1 MFKDNSS
8 CDHVT
13 HQKEITFDELAKGKT
28 DIIFLN
34 GRHDKFKPKIV
45 KNKKTHQEEDAH
57 YILKK
62 CEDGNYIFGNYI
74 GRFTFEGQEY
84 VINSRFGKGLEAKLL
99 ETIDSAFFS
108 SYGSVAE
115 VKGEIP
121 MDDVLY
127 ASFISRLKLAKLSGF
142 PSVYKKIPFRDY
154 ALHGSL
160 DVKNFIKKDQPFTG
174 KISSRKSSRVPD
186 EVVARVLLKAYD
198 ILVRKNPKFAL
209 YDKEIRNFLLANAN
223 GEMKSVKDIN
233 VALNSKSVMN
243 ELYKDYKIAL
253 QIARVII
260 LQDSRYAN
268 ENAVKNLN
276 FGYLLYAPNLFELY
290 VKGLIEEAL
299 KILREKH
306 NLDFMLLDQRSNNDE
321 RYRVDYLLKEKD
333 DNNTKENGCTIVIDA
348 KYRHFCNKNSP
359 CNVTD
364 ISNLVQIG
372 KYIATYKAEMGILI
386 YAQSSFP
393 NKAIFQDKKQEKE
406 PVFLLSIFNVS
417 DDKNTYEK
425 KFKWRIIDFKSNLVN
440 AIKKNF
446 KEIK

>member
-1 MFKDNSS
+1 MFKDNSR
-8 CDHVT
+8 CNHET
-13 HQKEITFDELAKGKT
+13 HKKEITFDGLAKGKT
-28 DIIFLN
+28 DVFFLN
-34 GRHDKFKPKIV
+34 GRHDKFKPKI
-45 KNKKTHQEEDAH
+45 KDGKDAH

-84 VINSRFGKGLEAKLL
+84 VINSRFGKELEAELL
-99 ETIDSAFFS
+99 KTIDSAFFS
-108 SYGSVAE
+108 SGGSVA
-115 VKGEIP
+115 GASGDIP
-121 MDDVLY
+121 MDYVLY

-142 PSVYKKIPFRDY
+142 PSVYKKIPFIDY

-233 VALNSKSVMN
+233 VVLNSKSVMN

-260 LQDSRYAN
+260 LQDSRYAS

-290 VKGLIEEAL
+290 VESLIKSAL
-299 KILREKH
+299 DEFGGKFRLETQDKIPGSNLKPDFLIKDKSGKILAV
-306 NLDFMLLDQRSNNDE
+306 L
-321 RYRVDYLLKEKD
+321 
-333 DNNTKENGCTIVIDA
+333 DA
-348 KYRHFCNKNSP
+348 KYRHFYNSYLDETDYKNLLQIKQY
-359 CNVTD
+359 VKEAG
-364 ISNLVQIG
+364 SN
-372 KYIATYKAEMGILI
+372 TGILI
-386 YAQSSFP
+386 YAKSDVFNGSENIRHNSE
-393 NKAIFQDKKQEKE
+393 NKIFILSVLKNDNKTSADEFKKYLKKILETIKEK
-406 PVFLLSIFNVS
+406 
-417 DDKNTYEK
+417 
-425 KFKWRIIDFKSNLVN
+425 R
-440 AIKKNF
+440 
-446 KEIK
+446 

>member
-1 MFKDNSS
+1 MENVFNDNRI
-8 CDHVT
+8 CDSRDHK
-13 HQKEITFDELAKGKT
+13 KEITFDDLVQGKT
-28 DIIFLN
+28 GIIFLN
-34 GRHDKFKPKIV
+34 GRHDKFDPKI
-45 KNKKTHQEEDAH
+45 KEGQDAH

-84 VINSRFGKGLEAKLL
+84 VINSRFGKELEAELL
-99 ETIDSAFFS
+99 KTIDSAFFS
-108 SYGSVAE
+108 SGGSVA
-115 VKGEIP
+115 GASGDIP
-121 MDDVLY
+121 MDYVLY

-268 ENAVKNLN
+268 ENAIKNLN

-290 VKGLIEEAL
+290 VENLIKNALDEFGGKFRLETQYKIPGLDLRPDFAIKDENG
-299 KILREKH
+299 KILAV
-306 NLDFMLLDQRSNNDE
+306 L
-321 RYRVDYLLKEKD
+321 
-333 DNNTKENGCTIVIDA
+333 DA
-348 KYRHFCNKNSP
+348 KYRHFYNAYLGETDCKNLLQIKRYAKK
-359 CNVTD
+359 TG
-364 ISNLVQIG
+364 SN
-372 KYIATYKAEMGILI
+372 TGILI
-386 YAQSSFP
+386 YAKS
-393 NKAIFQDKKQEKE
+393 N
-406 PVFLLSIFNVS
+406 VFNES
-417 DDKNTYEK
+417 DDIRHSPENKIFILSVLKNDNKTSADEFK
-425 KFKWRIIDFKSNLVN
+425 KYFKKILETI
-440 AIKKNF
+440 
-446 KEIK
+446 E

>member
-1 MFKDNSS
+1 MFKDNSR
-8 CDHVT
+8 CNHET
-13 HQKEITFDELAKGKT
+13 HKKEITFDGLAKGKT
-28 DIIFLN
+28 DVFFLN
-34 GRHDKFKPKIV
+34 GRHDKFKPKI
-45 KNKKTHQEEDAH
+45 KDGKDAH

-84 VINSRFGKGLEAKLL
+84 VINSHFDKDLEAELL
-99 ETIDSAFFS
+99 KAIDSVFFS
-108 SYGSVAE
+108 SGSSVA
-115 VKGEIP
+115 GASGDIP
-121 MDDVLY
+121 MDYVLY

-233 VALNSKSVMN
+233 VVLNSKSVMN

-260 LQDSRYAN
+260 LQDSRYAS

-290 VKGLIEEAL
+290 VESLIKSALDEFGGKSRLETQYKIPGLDLRPDFAIKDENG
-299 KILREKH
+299 KILAV
-306 NLDFMLLDQRSNNDE
+306 LD
-321 RYRVDYLLKEKD
+321 V
-333 DNNTKENGCTIVIDA
+333 
-348 KYRHFCNKNSP
+348 KYRHFYNSYLDETDYKN
-359 CNVTD
+359 
-364 ISNLVQIG
+364 LLQIKQYVKEAG
-372 KYIATYKAEMGILI
+372 LNTGILI
-386 YAQSSFP
+386 YAKSNVANGIKGSWK
-393 NKAIFQDKKQEKE
+393 NGIFILNILE
-406 PVFLLSIFNVS
+406 N
-417 DDKNTYEK
+417 DDRLNAD
-425 KFKWRIIDFKSNLVN
+425 DFKKLL
-440 AIKKNF
+440 
-446 KEIK
+446 KEILTNIKDAK

>member
-13 HQKEITFDELAKGKT
+13 HQKEITFDELTKDKT
-28 DIIFLN
+28 DVIFLN

-84 VINSRFGKGLEAKLL
+84 VINSRFGKELEAKLL
-99 ETIDSAFFS
+99 KTIDSAFFS
-108 SYGSVAE
+108 SGGSVA
-115 VKGEIP
+115 GASGDIP
-121 MDDVLY
+121 MDYVLY

-243 ELYKDYKIAL
+243 EFYKDYKIAL

-260 LQDSRYAN
+260 LQDSRCAN

-290 VKGLIEEAL
+290 VKGLIEEVL
-299 KILREKH
+299 GKFGGKFRLETQDKIPGSNLKPDFLIKDENGKILAV
-306 NLDFMLLDQRSNNDE
+306 L
-321 RYRVDYLLKEKD
+321 
-333 DNNTKENGCTIVIDA
+333 DA
-348 KYRHFCNKNSP
+348 KYRHFYNAYLGETDCKNLLQIKRYAKKAS
-359 CNVTD
+359 
-364 ISNLVQIG
+364 SN
-372 KYIATYKAEMGILI
+372 TGILI
-386 YAQSSFP
+386 YA
-393 NKAIFQDKKQEKE
+393 
-406 PVFLLSIFNVS
+406 
-417 DDKNTYEK
+417 
-425 KFKWRIIDFKSNLVN
+425 KSNVIN
-440 AIKKNF
+440 NVKCIKNKYKASSEYKKDIFILNVFRYGNLKNGVENF
-446 KEIK
+446 KECLKEILLKIKKEEI

>member
-1 MFKDNSS
+1 MENVFNDNRI
-8 CDHVT
+8 CDSRDHK
-13 HQKEITFDELAKGKT
+13 KEITFDDLVQGKT
-28 DIIFLN
+28 GIIFLN
-34 GRHDKFKPKIV
+34 GRHDKFDPKI
-45 KNKKTHQEEDAH
+45 KEGQDAH

-84 VINSRFGKGLEAKLL
+84 VINSRFGKELEAELL
-99 ETIDSAFFS
+99 KTIDSAFFS
-108 SYGSVAE
+108 SGGSVA
-115 VKGEIP
+115 GASGDIP
-121 MDDVLY
+121 MDYVLY

-268 ENAVKNLN
+268 ENAIKNLN

-290 VKGLIEEAL
+290 VENLIKNALDEFGGKFRLETQYKIPGLDLRPDFAIKDENG
-299 KILREKH
+299 KILAV
-306 NLDFMLLDQRSNNDE
+306 L
-321 RYRVDYLLKEKD
+321 
-333 DNNTKENGCTIVIDA
+333 DA
-348 KYRHFCNKNSP
+348 KYRYFYNAYLGETDCKNLLQIKRYAKK
-359 CNVTD
+359 TG
-364 ISNLVQIG
+364 SN
-372 KYIATYKAEMGILI
+372 TGILI
-386 YAQSSFP
+386 YAKS
-393 NKAIFQDKKQEKE
+393 N
-406 PVFLLSIFNVS
+406 VFNES
-417 DDKNTYEK
+417 DDIRHSPENKIFILSVLKNDNKTSADEFK
-425 KFKWRIIDFKSNLVN
+425 KYFKKILETI
-440 AIKKNF
+440 
-446 KEIK
+446 E

>member
-1 MFKDNSS
+1 MFEDNSR
-8 CDHVT
+8 CKYT
-13 HQKEITFDELAKGKT
+13 EYQKEITFDELAKGKT
-28 DIIFLN
+28 DVIFLN

-84 VINSRFGKGLEAKLL
+84 VINSRFGKELEAELL
-99 ETIDSAFFS
+99 KTIDSSFFS
-108 SYGSVAE
+108 SDGSVAE
-115 VKGEIP
+115 VKGEIL
-121 MDDVLY
+121 MDYVLY

-174 KISSRKSSRVPD
+174 KISSCKSSRVPD

-198 ILVRKNPKFAL
+198 ILVRKNPKFGL
-209 YDKEIRNFLLANAN
+209 YDKEIKNFLLANAN

-290 VKGLIEEAL
+290 VERLIRSVLQDEFGGKFILETQDKIPGSNL
-299 KILREKH
+299 KPDFLIKDKSGEILAV
-306 NLDFMLLDQRSNNDE
+306 L
-321 RYRVDYLLKEKD
+321 
-333 DNNTKENGCTIVIDA
+333 DA
-348 KYRHFCNKNSP
+348 KYRHFYNAYLGETDCKNLLQ
-359 CNVTD
+359 
-364 ISNLVQIG
+364 IKRYAKKAGSN
-372 KYIATYKAEMGILI
+372 TGILI
-386 YAQSSFP
+386 YAKSNVVNSA
-393 NKAIFQDKKQEKE
+393 NSINSGWENVIFI
-406 PVFLLSIFNVS
+406 LNVLK
-417 DDKNTYEK
+417 DGD
-425 KFKWRIIDFKSNLVN
+425 RIATGDFKKYLKEILD
-440 AIKKNF
+440 AINQ

>member
-34 GRHDKFKPKIV
+34 GWHDKFKPKI
-45 KNKKTHQEEDAH
+45 KDGKDAH
-57 YILKK
+57 YILRK
-62 CEDGNYIFGNYI
+62 CKNGGFNFGNYI

-84 VINSRFGKGLEAKLL
+84 IINSRFGKGLEAKLL

-108 SYGSVAE
+108 SDGSVAE

-160 DVKNFIKKDQPFTG
+160 DVKNFIKKDQPFAG

-186 EVVARVLLKAYD
+186 EVVARVLLRAYD
-198 ILVRKNPKFAL
+198 ILVRKNPKFGL
-209 YDKEIRNFLLANAN
+209 YDKEIKNFLLANAN

-243 ELYKDYKIAL
+243 ELYRDYKIAL

-260 LQDSRYAN
+260 LQDSRYTS

-306 NLDFMLLDQRSNNDE
+306 NLDFMLLYQWPNDDE
-321 RYRVDYLLKEKD
+321 RYRVDYLLKDKKD
-333 DNNTKENGCTIVIDA
+333 RTIVIDT
-348 KYRHFCNKNSP
+348 KYRYFCERCGY
-359 CNVTD
+359 CNETD
-364 ISNLVQIG
+364 MSNLVQIG
-372 KYIATYKAEMGILI
+372 KYIAAYKAKMGILV
-386 YAQSSFP
+386 YARNCSCHKVLSE
-393 NKAIFQDKKQEKE
+393 NKE
-406 PVFLLSIFNVS
+406 PIYLINVLDCLSKKDFNES
-417 DDKNTYEK
+417 IEA
-425 KFKWRIIDFKSNLVN
+425 FKLGLANV
-440 AIKKNF
+440 IKKNF
-446 KEIK
+446 EEKK

>member
-1 MFKDNSS
+1 MFEDNSR
-8 CDHVT
+8 CNHET

-28 DIIFLN
+28 DVIFLN
-34 GRHDKFKPKIV
+34 GRHDKFKPKI
-45 KNKKTHQEEDAH
+45 KDGKDAH

-84 VINSRFGKGLEAKLL
+84 VINSRFGKELEAELL
-99 ETIDSAFFS
+99 KTIDSAFLS
-108 SYGSVAE
+108 SGGSVA
-115 VKGEIP
+115 GASGDIP
-121 MDDVLY
+121 MDYVLY

-260 LQDSRYAN
+260 LQDSRCVN

-290 VKGLIEEAL
+290 VERLIRSVLDEFDSKFRLETQYKIPGLDLRPDFAIKDENG
-299 KILREKH
+299 KILAV
-306 NLDFMLLDQRSNNDE
+306 L
-321 RYRVDYLLKEKD
+321 
-333 DNNTKENGCTIVIDA
+333 DA
-348 KYRHFCNKNSP
+348 KYRHFYNSYLDETDYKN
-359 CNVTD
+359 
-364 ISNLVQIG
+364 LLQIKQYVKEAG
-372 KYIATYKAEMGILI
+372 LNTGILI
-386 YAQSSFP
+386 YAKSNVANGIKGSWK
-393 NKAIFQDKKQEKE
+393 NGIFILNILE
-406 PVFLLSIFNVS
+406 N
-417 DDKNTYEK
+417 DDRLNAD
-425 KFKWRIIDFKSNLVN
+425 DFKKLL
-440 AIKKNF
+440 
-446 KEIK
+446 KEILTNIKDAK